1 MQNPATSSP
10 SVRRKAVV
18 NLAATDY
25 PDLADFGHDPW
36 WLVLI
41 KAVAVFAFLVANPL
55 VAILAER
62 KIMARMQARLGPN
75 RVGPHGML
83 QSMADGVKLALKEGI
98 TPFASTRSSTWSHP
112 SSPWSRRSWRSR

>member
-1 MQNPATSSP
+1 M
-10 SVRRKAVV
+10 

-62 KIMARMQARLGPN
+62 KIMQVTVARRGRTPQVLPAPRRCGNLG
-75 RVGPHGML
+75 
-83 QSMADGVKLALKEGI
+83 
-98 TPFASTRSSTWSHP
+98 W
-112 SSPWSRRSWRSR
+112 